1 MVAKPKKLHSDGQLI
16 LFDINIVPY
25 TVGAWIWG
33 SQPLVQ
39 FYNILEKQLGKKKKH
54 EIQYPN
60 YGTLKIHILLI
71 WLHFA
76 ILSVHVFLQLFFS
89 HCGRRRE
96 KQAGLLNLLHYI
108 SFTIRFFED
117 DCLVDSSSRSVD
129 IWLEGFILCAQRMGP

>member
-1 MVAKPKKLHSDGQLI
+1 MK
-16 LFDINIVPY
+16 FDIQI
-25 TVGAWIWG
+25 
-33 SQPLVQ
+33 
-39 FYNILEKQLGKKKKH
+39 H
-54 EIQYPN
+54 
-60 YGTLKIHILLI
+60 GTLKIHVLLI